1 MQRKTL
7 IAIATALVIGL
18 AAGYLLWGRQ
28 RPETTKVSE
37 GEVAA
42 ASKGESPPD
51 PAPRIP
57 ARDLPAGTASRPT
70 RATASA
76 GVHTSG
82 RSGTKPPAFDAST
95 AAPLDDATADAGTAP
110 AAVATQGGAVVA
122 WAVGEAIIEGEVQFS
137 GVAPAAGRLHRE
149 ADPYCARH
157 QIADPTVLVANGKL
171 TNVWVHVIKGAPDTP
186 APASVVEIDQQDC
199 MYTPRVTTAVVGQ
212 KIVARNDDPILHNVH
227 TFLGA
232 STLFNK
238 GMPNENAAPIEYMT
252 VEPGVIR
259 WKCDVHPWMR
269 GYVGISRNPFQAVTG
284 ADGVFRIANLPPGRY
299 TLAAWHEKF
308 GAKTLEV
315 VAPAHVVFAYDGT
328 EH

>member
-7 IAIATALVIGL
+7 LAIATALVIGL

-28 RPETTKVSE
+28 QPETTKVS
-37 GEVAA
+37 GSEVAA
-42 ASKGESPPD
+42 ASKGEPPPD

-57 ARDLPAGTASRPT
+57 ARDRPAGTASRPT

-76 GVHTSG
+76 GVDTGGGSG
-82 RSGTKPPAFDAST
+82 KTPSALDAST
-95 AAPLDDATADAGTAP
+95 AAPDASATAAAGTAP
-110 AAVATQGGAVVA
+110 AAVASQGGAVVA
-122 WAVGEAIIEGEVQFS
+122 WAVGEAVIEGEVQFG

-157 QIADPTVLVANGKL
+157 EITDPTVLVADGRL
-171 TNVWVHVIKGAPDTP
+171 ANVWVHVIKGAADTP
-186 APASVVEIDQQDC
+186 APAAAVEMDQQDC

-238 GMPNENAAPIEYMT
+238 GMPNEKAAPIEYTT

-269 GYVGISRNPFQAVTG
+269 GYIGVSRNSFQAVTG
-284 ADGVFRIANLPPGRY
+284 TDGVFRIANLPPGRY
-299 TLAAWHEKF
+299 TVEAWHEKL
-308 GAKTLEV
+308 GAKTLEAI
-315 VAPAHVVFAYDGT
+315 APEHVVFAYDGT